1 MEGEVVYARV
11 IAARR
16 TGNKARC
23 MVCCLADLLEV
34 FSKVQCIL
42 PQFFH
47 MALMNL
53 HCTQLLVNSATCGV
67 CVCVCVRVGRG
78 RNGGESKPGSG

>member
-11 IAARR
+11 MAARR

-23 MVCCLADLLEV
+23 MVCCLADLLEL

-47 MALMNL
+47 MAFMNL
-53 HCTQLLVNSATCGV
+53 HCPQLLVNSAACGV
-67 CVCVCVRVGRG
+67 WERIRRG
-78 RNGGESKPGSG
+78 RNGEESKPGSG